1 MRTTRPFLAAVALLA
16 CLPASASAQEA
27 PKPDPAAPK
36 EPERIYKTDEEW
48 RRLLTHDQ
56 FLVTR
61 MKATE
66 PAFSGRYATGHFK
79 GTFLCVCCG
88 AELFDS
94 RTKFESGTG
103 WPSFWRPIDAK
114 ALERAY
120 DRSAPELRIEV
131 MCARCGAHLG
141 HVFDDGP
148 PPTGLRYCINSLAIK
163 LDREPARSKTSR
175 RSSKASKPAAKKAS
189 VAEKPAGS

>member
-1 MRTTRPFLAAVALLA
+1 MRVTRPILAVVAILA
-16 CLPASASAQEA
+16 CLSPSAIAQEA
-27 PKPDPAAPK
+27 AGPDPAAPK
-36 EPERIYKTDEEW
+36 EPERIHKTNEEW

-61 MKATE
+61 MGATE

-94 RTKFESGTG
+94 WTKFESGTG
-103 WPSFWRPIDAK
+103 WPSFWRPVNAK
-114 ALERAY
+114 ALERAW
-120 DRSAPELRIEV
+120 DRSTPELRVEV
-131 MCARCGAHLG
+131 TCARCGAHLG

-163 LDREPARSKTSR
+163 LDREPARSKTTR
-175 RSSKASKPAAKKAS
+175 RSTRAAKPAARKAAG
-189 VAEKPAGS
+189 AEKPSGS